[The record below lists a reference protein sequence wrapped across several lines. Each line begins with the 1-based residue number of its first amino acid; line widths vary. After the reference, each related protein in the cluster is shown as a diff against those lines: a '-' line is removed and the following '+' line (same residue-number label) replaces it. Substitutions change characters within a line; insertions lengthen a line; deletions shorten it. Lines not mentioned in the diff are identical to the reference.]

1 MKNEKERVKVVILST
16 PEVQDFT
23 ARKEELQQAGYNLGK
38 TARVWKKYFW
48 ERPKKAYF
56 YYEGFKD
63 PLTDPQQ
70 SGDLDKTK
78 QDRAMSALL
87 FGAFQSE
94 LEQKGKAAAERKSD
108 RVPLLLIF
116 IALLV
121 SIGFNFYMLYLIM
134 GVVGA

>member
-1 MKNEKERVKVVILST
+1 MKNEKEKVRVVILST

-23 ARKEELQQAGYNLGK
+23 ATKEELRQAGYNLGK

-56 YYEGFKD
+56 YYEGFRD

-70 SGDLDKTK
+70 EGNLERTK

-94 LEQKGKAAAERKSD
+94 LEQKGKAEQQRKSD
-108 RVPLLLIF
+108 RLPLLLIF

-121 SIGFNFYMLYLIM
+121 SIGFNFYMIYLIL
-134 GVVGA
+134 GVVKV